1 MINRENLIKIGRAGG
16 NTLNREGW
24 NFWKNT
30 TLWKRIFGNSFF
42 NAFAGGLTSKGGGE
56 GLLLHVFFC
65 LQVTGVYYKLQ
76 VGELLSG
83 S

>member
-1 MINRENLIKIGRAGG
+1 M
-16 NTLNREGW
+16 
-24 NFWKNT
+24 
-30 TLWKRIFGNSFF
+30 LWKSIFGNSFF
-42 NAFAGGLTSKGGGE
+42 NAFAGELTYKAGVGVE